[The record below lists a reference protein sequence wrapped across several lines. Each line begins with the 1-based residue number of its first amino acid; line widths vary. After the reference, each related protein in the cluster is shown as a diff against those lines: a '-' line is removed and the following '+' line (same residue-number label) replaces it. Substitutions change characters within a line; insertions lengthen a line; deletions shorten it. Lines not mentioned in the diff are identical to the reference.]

1 MEQSTDIVITLNVPH
16 IPRETEAEGPAA
28 GDDDAVRKQLNER
41 TERAVLMKEAWEM
54 VVESVEVRDWSLF
67 GTE

>member
-16 IPRETEAEGPAA
+16 IPNETEPEDPAA
-28 GDDDAVRKQLNER
+28 GDDEAVRKQLNER
-41 TERAVLMKEAWEM
+41 TEKAVLMKEAWEM
-54 VVESVEVRDWSLF
+54 VVGSVEVRDWSLF